1 MRRSDKNEI
10 AVLGIS
16 SRVATG
22 RWSCSL
28 VSALSG
34 PGLFDKKYF
43 DPAPVGFTQDQ
54 IQQDGRSFRAQ
65 ITIKF

>member
-1 MRRSDKNEI
+1 MRPSDKDES
-10 AVLGIS
+10 LTWGIG
-16 SRVATG
+16 SRLAPE

-28 VSALSG
+28 GSPLSG